1 MIQFLARSANRQK
14 SVAKKNCKK
23 ILTILLLLLA
33 DKHTLFNIV
42 NDGTVFVYWVRIS
55 LKYFEYVDVVVAV
68 VVDVVVVVEK
78 YRFWE

>member
-1 MIQFLARSANRQK
+1 M
-14 SVAKKNCKK
+14 
-23 ILTILLLLLA
+23 LLLLA